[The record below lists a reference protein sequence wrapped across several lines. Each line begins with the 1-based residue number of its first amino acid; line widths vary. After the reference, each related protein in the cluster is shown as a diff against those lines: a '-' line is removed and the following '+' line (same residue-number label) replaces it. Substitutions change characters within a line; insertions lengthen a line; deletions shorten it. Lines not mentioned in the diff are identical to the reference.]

1 MFMEKLIPHLDNLD
15 AFLTEAKASV
25 DYRKDL
31 KLIMST
37 YGMTQREM
45 AAQFGV
51 SHVTVGKWLRGE
63 MKPKCLILIHMTAE
77 VLRKQPQPLS

>member
-1 MFMEKLIPHLDNLD
+1 MAMQRLIPHLDNLD

-37 YGMTQREM
+37 YDMTYREM
-45 AAQFGV
+45 ADQFGV
-51 SHVTVGKWLRGE
+51 CPATVHYWLKGVC
-63 MKPKCLILIHMTAE
+63 KPKCLIIIHMTAE
-77 VLRKQPQPLS
+77 GLRKQLSR